1 MIEVARTPRPLLFSD
16 AFDFLAV
23 GGASL
28 IVPLSL
34 GLYVKLNAT
43 WNMTGPLATLLWL
56 ALILPHYTSSYQLL
70 YWDRRGKIFRE
81 PSYFFAAVLV
91 PVAAAGLLTA
101 VYFNRPLL
109 TMAGLLHMLFFLS
122 GWHYAK
128 QAYGAT
134 VALSAAKSRALSM
147 AEKSAI
153 RINLLALAVVSF
165 VIPNTLG
172 SFPYEGVY
180 YHSLGFPSWFGT
192 FCLCALAATMGGLA
206 LALRRRLREGPGIP
220 WVAAA
225 AFLSI
230 YAWGF
235 PLIFYPQIF
244 HAFRDVPF
252 VAALHSL
259 QYLVFVMSLRLSRRP
274 AVFSGALP
282 GVSPLIGVALSL
294 LAVVIFG
301 DVLARLL
308 PQWLDRALTYDRA
321 ALGAG
326 FFVFAA
332 AFFINIH
339 HYFIDSVIWRGD
351 NHEFRALITEK
362 SLG

>member
-1 MIEVARTPRPLLFSD
+1 MTEAARTPRPLLISD

-43 WNMTGPLATLLWL
+43 WSMTGPLATLLWL

-70 YWDRRGKIFRE
+70 YWDRREKIFRE

-91 PVAAAGLLTA
+91 PVAAAGLLAA
-101 VYFNRPLL
+101 VYLGRPLL
-109 TMAGLLHMLFFLS
+109 TLAGLLHMLFFLS

-134 VALSAAKSRALSM
+134 LALSAAKNRALSLP
-147 AEKSAI
+147 EKSAI
-153 RINLLALAVVSF
+153 RVSLLTLAAVSF
-165 VIPNTLG
+165 VIPNTQG
-172 SFPYEGVY
+172 SFPYEGAY
-180 YHSLGFPSWFGT
+180 YRSLGFPSWFGT
-192 FCLCALAATMGGLA
+192 LCLCALAATMVKLV
-206 LALRRRLREGPGIP
+206 LVFRRRARDGPGIP
-220 WVAAA
+220 WTAAA

-252 VAALHSL
+252 VQYFTEGYAFHAAYWHDEFGTPRSHGC
-259 QYLVFVMSLRLSRRP
+259 VNLSPIDAAWLFNWTLPEVP
-274 AVFSGALP
+274 AAWHA
-282 GVSPLIGVALSL
+282 ALSL
-294 LAVVIFG
+294 KKGTL
-301 DVLARLL
+301 
-308 PQWLDRALTYDRA
+308 
-321 ALGAG
+321 
-326 FFVFAA
+326 VF
-332 AFFINIH
+332 IH
-339 HYFIDSVIWRGD
+339 P
-351 NHEFRALITEK
+351 
-362 SLG
+362 